1 MRCALEAGAAIDG
14 TSGENEIVASA
25 RRSQCDGPTDPSAG
39 PGDHDRSLFNR
50 SLIWHGETLE
60 RKYYGDFMEP
70 VSNDDM
76 RSDEMRFDG
85 RVAIVTG
92 AGRGLG
98 REHALLL
105 ARRGAAVVV
114 NDVSAEHAEQTTA
127 DIVAAGGHAV
137 ADAHSVVDG
146 AEQIVRTA
154 LDNFGSL
161 HVLVNNA
168 GRGGPTGTF
177 EATTQTHV
185 ATIVSTHMVGTFF
198 MCQAAWPHLRSQ
210 RYGRVLI
217 TSSAAAV
224 GSLGMPAY
232 SMAKAGLVGLGRSL
246 ALEGAPDNIR
256 VNILMPIGYTRSA
269 ALNPHEDTR
278 QWMKE
283 NFPPHLCAPTAAFLV
298 HEDVPC
304 SGEIITTGAGRAAVI
319 ATIGVPGWSGGP
331 SLTMED
337 LRRHWPDV
345 VDTDGSKVLYYSRDE
360 LGFYSGPATWR
371 G

>member
-1 MRCALEAGAAIDG
+1 MGQLRNHELG
-14 TSGENEIVASA
+14 N
-25 RRSQCDGPTDPSAG
+25 
-39 PGDHDRSLFNR
+39 
-50 SLIWHGETLE
+50 
-60 RKYYGDFMEP
+60 
-70 VSNDDM
+70 
-76 RSDEMRFDG
+76 DEMRFDG

-105 ARRGAAVVV
+105 AQRGANVVV
-114 NDVSAEHAEQTTA
+114 NDVAVEHGEQTVA
-127 DIVAAGGHAV
+127 DIIAAGGRAV
-137 ADAHSVVDG
+137 FDNHSVVDG
-146 AEQIVRTA
+146 AELIVRTA
-154 LDNFGSL
+154 LDTFGGL
-161 HVLVNNA
+161 HVVVNNA
-168 GRGGPTGTF
+168 GRGGPTGTL
-177 EATTQTHV
+177 EETTDSQV
-185 ATIVSTHMVGTFF
+185 ATIVATHMVGTFNV
-198 MCQAAWPHLRSQ
+198 CRAAWPHLRSQ
-210 RYGRVLI
+210 KYGRVLI

-232 SMAKAGLVGLGRSL
+232 AMAKAGLIGLGRSL

-278 QWMKE
+278 RWMEE

-331 SLTMED
+331 ELTMED
-337 LRRHWPDV
+337 LSHHWSGV
-345 VDTDGSKVLYYSRDE
+345 VDTTGSKSLQYSRDE
-360 LGFYSGPATWR
+360 LDFYTGSATWR

>member
-1 MRCALEAGAAIDG
+1 MTVRCAD
-14 TSGENEIVASA
+14 TV
-25 RRSQCDGPTDPSAG
+25 R
-39 PGDHDRSLFNR
+39 
-50 SLIWHGETLE
+50 TLE
-60 RKYYGDFMEP
+60 PEHYGDRMEHEHH
-70 VSNDDM
+70 DEM
-76 RSDEMRFDG
+76 RFAEMRFDG

-105 ARRGAAVVV
+105 ARRGAQVVV
-114 NDVSAEHAEQTTA
+114 NDVAADHAEHT
-127 DIVAAGGHAV
+127 VAAIIEAGGHAV
-137 ADAHSVVDG
+137 ADSHSVVDG
-146 AEQIVRTA
+146 AEQIVQTA
-154 LDNFGSL
+154 LESFGGL
-161 HVLVNNA
+161 HIVLNNA

-177 EATTQTHV
+177 EQTTAAQV
-185 ATIVSTHMVGTFF
+185 ATIVSTHMVGTFSL
-198 MCQAAWPHLRSQ
+198 CHAAWPHLRAQ
-210 RYGRVLI
+210 QYGRILI
-217 TSSAAAV
+217 TSSAAAI

-246 ALEGAPDNIR
+246 ALEGSADNIK

-278 QWMKE
+278 RWMEE
-283 NFPPHLCAPTAAFLV
+283 NFPPSLCAPTAAFLV

-331 SLTMED
+331 GLTIED
-337 LRRHWPDV
+337 LRAHWAEV
-345 VDTDGSKVLYYSRDE
+345 VDLAGHKPLRYSREE
-360 LGFYSGPATWR
+360 LHFYTGPATWR